1 MDSKTIICR
10 CSDVTLEEV
19 RDAIRDGY
27 TTFDE
32 IKRVLR
38 TGMGSCQG
46 RTCMPLIL
54 REISIMTGVAIEDLT
69 PGRKRPPVNAIS
81 LGAIAEQKGDDHDYE
96 S

>member
-1 MDSKTIICR
+1 MDPKTIICR
-10 CSDVTLEEV
+10 CSDITLEEV
-19 RDAIRDGY
+19 RQAISDGY

-54 REISIMTGVAIEDLT
+54 REISVMTGIPQEDLN
-69 PGRKRPPVNAIS
+69 PGRKRPPVNAVS
-81 LGAIAEQKGDDHDYE
+81 LGAIAEGEDHDYE